1 MNNNL
6 LTTNEWLQERKEWKK
21 FLFNIW
27 LDLDLDWIC
36 EMRNSKKNKRINNS
50 KKYWMNE
57 WMNVIVMMWGSK
69 LISAEKKSKKKQ
81 KEKIELN

>member
-1 MNNNL
+1 
-6 LTTNEWLQERKEWKK
+6 
-21 FLFNIW
+21 
-27 LDLDLDWIC
+27 
-36 EMRNSKKNKRINNS
+36 MRNSKKNKRINNS
-50 KKYWMNE
+50 KKYWINE